1 MVRRGYGRGVDFLTG
16 LHGTIATLLVCV
28 LLFVDEAGVPLPFMP
43 NEALLIVAGLL
54 IASGAVDPLIFYP
67 LAVLA
72 LLGGSFTG
80 YSWARRVGPRRLRR
94 VAEVLHAAK
103 AFDRAQARVSGADVR
118 SLMVSRWIPGVR
130 AYATLC
136 AGAFG
141 VSRDTF
147 WRANVPA
154 ILGWTALLTGVGYTV
169 GVPAE
174 HALSAVE
181 STVFNFALSG
191 GLLVLLGFV
200 AYRAARRAPDPR
212 REPELG
218 PFQGI
223 RRRDR
228 FVLAF
233 LVDAGIVAAV
243 LAGLDRI
250 TRGILD
256 VRLPIVPEGRYDVVE
271 IVLGILIAYIFVSRR
286 SATGET
292 AGERLFDVTYVH
304 RRRPAPESGPFDE
317 LEGEL

>member
-1 MVRRGYGRGVDFLTG
+1 MDFLTG
-16 LHGTIATLLVCV
+16 LHGSIATILICV
-28 LLFVDEAGVPLPFMP
+28 MLFVDEAGVPLPFMP

-54 IASGAVDPLIFYP
+54 IASGAVNPLIFFP
-67 LAVLA
+67 LALVA

-94 VAEVLHAAK
+94 LAEVLRAAK
-103 AFDRAQARVSGADVR
+103 AFDRAEARLVNADVR
-118 SLMVSRWIPGVR
+118 SLAVARCIPGVR

-136 AGAFG
+136 SGAFDVP
-141 VSRDTF
+141 VSTF
-147 WRANVPA
+147 WRANLPA
-154 ILGWTALLTGVGYTV
+154 ILVWTALLSAVGFTV

-174 HALSAVE
+174 HVLSAVE
-181 STVFNFALSG
+181 TTVFNLALSG
-191 GLLVLLGFV
+191 GLLVLLGVV
-200 AYRAARRAPDPR
+200 AWRSARRAPDPR

-218 PFQGI
+218 PFQGLD
-223 RRRDR
+223 RRHR
-228 FVLAF
+228 FVLAVF
-233 LVDAGIVAAV
+233 CDAGIVAVV

-256 VRLPIVPEGRYDVVE
+256 VRLPLLPQGRYDVGV
-271 IVLGILIAYIFVSRR
+271 IVLGILITYIVVSRR

-304 RRRPAPESGPFDE
+304 RRRPEPAPGPFDE

>member
-1 MVRRGYGRGVDFLTG
+1 MDFLTG
-16 LHGTIATLLVCV
+16 LHGSIATILICV

-54 IASGAVDPLIFYP
+54 IASGAVNPLIFFP

-94 VAEVLHAAK
+94 VAEILRAAK
-103 AFDRAQARVSGADVR
+103 AFDRAQARLTHADVR
-118 SLMVSRWIPGVR
+118 SLAVARCVPGVR

-136 AGAFG
+136 SGAFEVPVG
-141 VSRDTF
+141 VF

-154 ILGWTALLTGVGYTV
+154 ILGWTALLTAVGYTV

-174 HALSAVE
+174 HVLSAVE
-181 STVFNFALSG
+181 TSVFNFALSG

-200 AYRAARRAPDPR
+200 AWRAARRAPDPR

-223 RRRDR
+223 DRRHR

-233 LVDAGIVAAV
+233 LCDASIVAVV
-243 LAGLDRI
+243 LAGFDRI
-250 TRGILD
+250 TRGILN
-256 VRLPIVPEGRYDVVE
+256 VRLPLIPEGPYDVGV
-271 IVLGILIAYIFVSRR
+271 IVLGIVIAYIVWSRR

-304 RRRPAPESGPFDE
+304 QRRPSPTPGPFDE